1 MVRGSEA
8 THLRDDDR
16 RDSDRDSWNGKEKTS
31 SIYFVEI
38 IKNR

>member
-16 RDSDRDSWNGKEKTS
+16 RDSYRDSWNGKEKTS